1 MISSK
6 EALKALARQASLQPQ
21 EQLMEVGK
29 SDKHLQIGIPRETSY
44 QENRVALVP
53 DSVAVLVNNGHE
65 VVVESQAGKNAGF
78 DDRAFSEAGATIG
91 YDKKAA
97 FQCDLVLKVAPPSH
111 EEIALMGHKQTL
123 FSALQLSVQPRDT
136 LKRLMEKKVSA
147 IAWDYIKD
155 EEGKFPVVRAM
166 GEIAGNASMIVAAE
180 YLSRS
185 SQGQGLML
193 GGISGVA
200 PSEVVIIGAGTVGE
214 YACRAALGFGAS
226 VKVFDFSMHRL
237 RRLQNDIGQRLYTSV
252 IQPEELKRALKQAD
266 VAIGALRS
274 VDGRTPTVVTEGMVE
289 GMKEGS
295 VIVDVCVD
303 QGGCFETSEVTNHTN
318 PVFVKDGV
326 IHYCVPN
333 IASRVSKTAS
343 IALSNIFTPLILNI
357 GEHGGCSSLIKR
369 SPGFRHGV
377 YLYNGTLTNQSL
389 GEVFRLPFKDID
401 LLFAAF

>member
-21 EQLMEVGK
+21 EELLEVGRQGK
-29 SDKHLQIGIPRETSY
+29 NLQVGIPRETSY

-65 VVVESQAGKNAGF
+65 VVVETKAGENAGF
-78 DDRAFSEAGATIG
+78 DDRAYSEAGAKIG
-91 YDKKAA
+91 YDKKEA

-111 EEIALMGHKQTL
+111 EEIAMMGHKQTL

-136 LKRLMEKKVSA
+136 LKKLMDKKISA

-155 EEGKFPVVRAM
+155 EEGKFPVIRAM
-166 GEIAGNASMIVAAE
+166 GEIAGNASIIVGAE

-185 SQGQGLML
+185 NKGQGLML

-200 PSEVVIIGAGTVGE
+200 PSQVVIIGAGTVAE
-214 YACRAALGFGAS
+214 YACRAALGFGAQ

-237 RRLQNDIGQRLYTSV
+237 RRLQINVGQRLYTSV
-252 IQPEELKRALKQAD
+252 IQPAELKKALSEAD
-266 VAIGALRS
+266 VAVGALRS
-274 VDGRTPTVVTEGMVE
+274 VEGRTPTVVTEAMVE

-303 QGGCFETSEVTNHTN
+303 QGGCFETSRVTNHSK
-318 PVFVKDGV
+318 PVFIENGV
-326 IHYCVPN
+326 VHYCVPN

-343 IALSNIFTPLILNI
+343 MALSNIFTPLILNI
-357 GEHGGCSSLIKR
+357 GENGGCSSLIKKD
-369 SPGFRHGV
+369 PGFRHGV

-389 GEVFRLPFKDID
+389 GEAFHLPFKDID